1 MIFSK
6 LIKSTLTFF
15 YIVLLILSTGITVK
29 AVEEGSIT
37 QLDPSNIKNTSNGA
51 NVRYD
56 LRKDNNK
63 YILSVNV
70 NSKNLKKGYY
80 TSNIY
85 NEMYMNLDSYGM
97 ISFDIENQSN
107 DELRINF
114 IIKQIDGRFLSVSN
128 DKNVLIKKED
138 SDLLEMVTPSYGTI
152 SISKGFKGSIY
163 VPFNSL
169 GKEGQDKQDKIYNIS
184 KILYWGIVQTTAEN
198 KEQNF
203 SLSDFKLIEYNS
215 KINQYGNLNFSIQG
229 ENQVQ
234 IPVVGESISQYKA
247 EIDDSN
253 GKVNGD
259 KISYKIETN
268 KKGVS
273 ISKDGLLKL
282 ETGIKPEKI
291 KIDAIINDNNI
302 YVSKEIN
309 LYKSWT
315 LNAKEVDGTSK
326 SIPKTNEVKRL
337 IGRKYEFILSDKFM
351 NCIRVFVVMIICS
364 SIGLYIF
371 WNKEISKDKN
381 F

>member
-114 IIKQIDGRFLSVSN
+114 IIKQIDGTFLSVSN

-152 SISKGFKGSIY
+152 SIPKGFKGSIY

-184 KILYWGIVQTTAEN
+184 KILYWGIAQTTAEN

-234 IPVVGESISQYKA
+234 IPVAGESISQYKA
-247 EIDDSN
+247 EMDDSN
-253 GKVNGD
+253 VKANGD
-259 KISYKIETN
+259 KISYKIETS

-273 ISKDGLLKL
+273 ISKDGLLKV

-351 NCIRVFVVMIICS
+351 NCIRIFVVTLTCL
-364 SIGLYIF
+364 SIGLFIF

>member
-6 LIKSTLTFF
+6 LIKSTLTFS
-15 YIVLLILSTGITVK
+15 YIILLILSTGITVK

-37 QLDPSNIKNTSNGA
+37 QLDPSNLKNTSNGA

-63 YILSVNV
+63 SILSVNV

-85 NEMYMNLDSYGM
+85 NDMYMNLDSYGM
-97 ISFDIENQSN
+97 ISFDIDNQSN

-114 IIKQIDGRFLSVSN
+114 IIKQIDGTFLSVSN
-128 DKNVLIKKED
+128 DKNVLIKKEN

-184 KILYWGIVQTTAEN
+184 KILYWGIAQTTAEN
-198 KEQNF
+198 KEQSF
-203 SLSDFKLIEYNS
+203 SLSDFKLIKYNS
-215 KINQYGNLNFSIQG
+215 QINQYGNLNFFIQG

-259 KISYKIETN
+259 KISYKIETS

-291 KIDAIINDNNI
+291 KIDAIINDNNV

-337 IGRKYEFILSDKFM
+337 IGSKYEFILSDKFM
-351 NCIRVFVVMIICS
+351 NCIRVFVVMIICL

>member
-6 LIKSTLTFF
+6 LIKSTLTFS
-15 YIVLLILSTGITVK
+15 YIILLILSTGITAE
-29 AVEEGSIT
+29 AVEEVSIT
-37 QLDPSNIKNTSNGA
+37 QLDLSNIKNTSNGA
-51 NVRYD
+51 NIRYD

-63 YILSVNV
+63 SILGVNV

-85 NEMYMNLDSYGM
+85 NDMYMNLDSYGM
-97 ISFDIENQSN
+97 ISFDIDNQSN

-114 IIKQIDGRFLSVSN
+114 IIKQIDGTFLSVSN
-128 DKNVLIKKED
+128 DKNVLIKKEN

-152 SISKGFKGSIY
+152 SIAKGFKGSIY

-184 KILYWGIVQTTAEN
+184 KILYWGIAQTTAEN
-198 KEQNF
+198 KEQSF
-203 SLSDFKLIEYNS
+203 SLSDFKLIKYNS
-215 KINQYGNLNFSIQG
+215 KINQYGNLNFFIQG

-259 KISYKIETN
+259 KISYKIEN
-268 KKGVS
+268 SKKGVS
-273 ISKDGLLKL
+273 ISKDGLLKV

-291 KIDAIINDNNI
+291 KIDAIINDNNV

-337 IGRKYEFILSDKFM
+337 IGSKYEFILSDKFM
-351 NCIRVFVVMIICS
+351 NCIRVFVVMIICL

-371 WNKEISKDKN
+371 WNKEILKDKN

>member
-6 LIKSTLTFF
+6 LIKSILTFF
-15 YIVLLILSTGITVK
+15 YIILLILITGITAK
-29 AVEEGSIT
+29 AVEEGRIT

-63 YILSVNV
+63 YILNVNV

-97 ISFDIENQSN
+97 ISFDIDNQSN

-114 IIKQIDGRFLSVSN
+114 IIKQIDGTFLSVSN
-128 DKNVLIKKED
+128 DKNVLIKKEN

-152 SISKGFKGSIY
+152 SIPKGFKGSIY

-184 KILYWGIVQTTAEN
+184 KILYWGIAQTTAEN

-234 IPVVGESISQYKA
+234 IPVAGESISQYKA

-259 KISYKIETN
+259 KISYKIETS

-273 ISKDGLLKL
+273 ISKDGLLKV

-351 NCIRVFVVMIICS
+351 NCIRVFVVMIICL
-364 SIGLYIF
+364 SIGLYMF
-371 WNKEISKDKN
+371 WNKEVSKDKN

>member
-6 LIKSTLTFF
+6 LIKSTLTFS
-15 YIVLLILSTGITVK
+15 YIILLILSTGITVK

-37 QLDPSNIKNTSNGA
+37 QLDPSNLKNTSNGA

-63 YILSVNV
+63 SILSVNV
-70 NSKNLKKGYY
+70 NSKHLKKGYY

-85 NEMYMNLDSYGM
+85 NDMYMNLDSYGM
-97 ISFDIENQSN
+97 ISFDIDNQSN

-114 IIKQIDGRFLSVSN
+114 IIKQIDGTFLSVSN
-128 DKNVLIKKED
+128 DKNVLIKKEN

-184 KILYWGIVQTTAEN
+184 KILYWGIAQTTAEN
-198 KEQNF
+198 KEQSF
-203 SLSDFKLIEYNS
+203 SLSDFKLIKYNS
-215 KINQYGNLNFSIQG
+215 QINQYGNLNFFIQG

-259 KISYKIETN
+259 KISYKIETS

-291 KIDAIINDNNI
+291 KIDAIINDNNV

-337 IGRKYEFILSDKFM
+337 IGSKYEFILSDKFM
-351 NCIRVFVVMIICS
+351 NCIRVFVVMIICL

>member
-1 MIFSK
+1 MI
-6 LIKSTLTFF
+6 
-15 YIVLLILSTGITVK
+15 LLILNTGITAK

-37 QLDPSNIKNTSNGA
+37 RLAPNNIKNTSNGA

-97 ISFDIENQSN
+97 ISFDIDNQSN

-114 IIKQIDGRFLSVSN
+114 IIKQIDGTFLSVSN
-128 DKNVLIKKED
+128 DKNVLIKKEN
-138 SDLLEMVTPSYGTI
+138 SDLLEVVTPSYGTI
-152 SISKGFKGSIY
+152 SIPKGFKGSIY

-169 GKEGQDKQDKIYNIS
+169 GKEGQDKQDKVYNIS
-184 KILYWGIVQTTAEN
+184 KILYWGIAQTTAEN

-259 KISYKIETN
+259 KISYKIETS

-273 ISKDGLLKL
+273 ISKDGLLKV

-326 SIPKTNEVKRL
+326 SIPKTKEVKRL
-337 IGRKYEFILSDKFM
+337 IGSRYEFILSDKFM
-351 NCIRVFVVMIICS
+351 NCIRIFVVTLTCL
-364 SIGLYIF
+364 SIGLFIF